1 MRDIIFLSP
10 WRNNLQ
16 WVKASVLSRIHDH
29 TQTLHTRKDSYGR
42 VVGPMQGPLPDNTEH
57 PEETNI
63 HAPGGFEPTIPAS
76 ERPQTHALG
85 RAATGTGRYVI
96 LEQRNK
102 KIQQKS
108 CFY

>member
-63 HAPGGFEPTIPAS
+63 HAPGGI
-76 ERPQTHALG
+76 RTHNPSK
-85 RAATGTGRYVI
+85 RAAADPRLRPRGYWDRQI
-96 LEQRNK
+96 RNIRTEK
-102 KIQQKS
+102 
-108 CFY
+108 